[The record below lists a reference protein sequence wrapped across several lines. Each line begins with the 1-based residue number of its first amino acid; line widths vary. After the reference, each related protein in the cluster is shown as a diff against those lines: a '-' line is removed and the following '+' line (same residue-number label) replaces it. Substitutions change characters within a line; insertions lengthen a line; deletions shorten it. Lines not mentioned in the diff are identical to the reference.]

1 MKIIKKIKNII
12 PSIISKVGFKYK
24 EFGHWYGNGRMYG
37 KHIIALGLGNI
48 FRVSDR
54 ELPEEL
60 ESKNLLK
67 IFGYKNAT
75 DNSIFSKVRR
85 EIGEEII
92 GSVAES
98 IIQRLYKNRW
108 LSIIA
113 IDSTYVPYYFKK
125 DKHADWGHATL
136 SWKEK
141 EMLIARIRNEE
152 IGKKKD
158 LRKEY
163 KLHVIY
169 DVETDIPLY
178 WVVLP
183 ANIHDKVVFKTLFD
197 YIKSHFRVAHNA
209 KFLADSGYD
218 STDI

>member
-12 PSIISKVGFKYK
+12 PSIISEVGFKCK

-67 IFGYKNAT
+67 IFGYKNAP
-75 DNSIFSKVRR
+75 DHSIFSKVRR

-125 DKHADWGHATL
+125 DKDAEWGHVTL
-136 SWKEK
+136 SKKEK
-141 EMLIARIRNEE
+141 EMLVARIRNEE
-152 IGKKKD
+152 KGQKKD
-158 LRKEY
+158 LKKGY

-169 DVETDIPLY
+169 DVETGIPLY

-183 ANIHDKVVFKTLFD
+183 ANRHDKVVFKTLL
-197 YIKSHFRVAHNA
+197 IM
-209 KFLADSGYD
+209 
-218 STDI
+218 